1 MGHFGVVQAKQ
12 KLSLFVPF
20 LYLVLKVVAELLLS
34 EPGRKSY
41 RWIGGKKVKGKK
53 SFTILST
60 TSALI

>member
-41 RWIGGKKVKGKK
+41 RWIGGKK
-53 SFTILST
+53 
-60 TSALI
+60 